1 MPSVQPAGNCWTNW
15 TALMHDKDEL
25 VVNDMATREDAEE
38 AVYTLLTYLDS
49 QPNREGLKDTPRRV
63 IDSWDEVFAGYN
75 TDAES
80 ILQAT
85 FNAEGYDGIVLLSN
99 IEFHSTC
106 EHHLQ
111 PFSGRAHV
119 AYIPVDRIVGISKL
133 ARIVDHHAL
142 RLQNQERITNDVAN
156 DLVQHLNPLGAAVII
171 QASHGCMRCRGVK
184 KQNAIMT
191 TSAMRGVFF
200 DKQEARNELMQL
212 IENSS

>member
-1 MPSVQPAGNCWTNW
+1 MMV
-15 TALMHDKDEL
+15 
-25 VVNDMATREDAEE
+25 TRIEAEE
-38 AVYTLLTYLDS
+38 AVHTLLSYLESD
-49 QPNREGLKDTPRRV
+49 PNREGLKDTPKRV
-63 IDSWDEVFAGYN
+63 IDSWEEIFAGYSTN
-75 TDAES
+75 SEEL
-80 ILQAT
+80 LQAT

-111 PFSGRAHV
+111 PFNGKAHV

-133 ARIVDHHAL
+133 ARIIDHHAL

-184 KQNAIMT
+184 KQNAVMT

-200 DKQEARNELMQL
+200 EKQEARNELMQL

>member
-1 MPSVQPAGNCWTNW
+1 M
-15 TALMHDKDEL
+15 
-25 VVNDMATREDAEE
+25 VVLGVKMMVDRTEAEN
-38 AVYTLLTYLDS
+38 AVRTLLQYLESD
-49 QPNREGLKDTPRRV
+49 PNREGLLDTPKRV
-63 IDSWDEVFAGYN
+63 IDSWDEVFSGYTTN
-75 TDAES
+75 AET

-111 PFSGRAHV
+111 PFSGKAHV
-119 AYIPVDRIVGISKL
+119 AYIPVERIVGISKL

-142 RLQNQERITNDVAN
+142 RLQNQERITNNVAN
-156 DLVQHLNPLGAAVII
+156 DLVEHLNPLGAAVII
-171 QASHGCMRCRGVK
+171 QASHGCMRCRGVR

>member
-1 MPSVQPAGNCWTNW
+1 MMVDRT
-15 TALMHDKDEL
+15 E
-25 VVNDMATREDAEE
+25 AEN
-38 AVYTLLTYLDS
+38 AVRTLLEYLESD
-49 QPNREGLKDTPRRV
+49 PNREGLLDTPKRV
-63 IDSWDEVFAGYN
+63 IDSWDEVFSGYTTN
-75 TDAES
+75 AET

-111 PFSGRAHV
+111 PFSGKAHV
-119 AYIPVDRIVGISKL
+119 AYIPVERIVGISKL

-142 RLQNQERITNDVAN
+142 RLQNQERITNNVAN
-156 DLVQHLNPLGAAVII
+156 DLVEHLNPLGAAVII
-171 QASHGCMRCRGVK
+171 QASHGCMRCRGVR

>member
-1 MPSVQPAGNCWTNW
+1 MDASGVE
-15 TALMHDKDEL
+15 MM
-25 VVNDMATREDAEE
+25 VNRTDAEN
-38 AVYTLLTYLDS
+38 AVRTLLQYLESD
-49 QPNREGLKDTPRRV
+49 PNREGLLDTPKRV
-63 IDSWDEVFAGYN
+63 IDSWDEVFSGYT
-75 TDAES
+75 TDAET

-111 PFSGRAHV
+111 PFSGKAHV

-142 RLQNQERITNDVAN
+142 RLQNQERITNNVAN
-156 DLVQHLNPLGAAVII
+156 DLVEHLNPLGAAVIV
-171 QASHGCMRCRGVK
+171 QASHGCMRCRGVR

>member
-1 MPSVQPAGNCWTNW
+1 MMVDRT
-15 TALMHDKDEL
+15 E
-25 VVNDMATREDAEE
+25 AEN
-38 AVYTLLTYLDS
+38 AVRTLLQYLESD
-49 QPNREGLKDTPRRV
+49 PDREGLLKTPKRV
-63 IDSWDEVFAGYN
+63 IDSWDEIFSGYTTN
-75 TDAES
+75 AET
-80 ILQAT
+80 ILNAT

-111 PFSGRAHV
+111 PFSGKAHV
-119 AYIPVDRIVGISKL
+119 AYIPVERIVGISKL
-133 ARIVDHHAL
+133 SRIVDHHAL
-142 RLQNQERITNDVAN
+142 RLQNQERITNNVAN
-156 DLVQHLNPLGAAVII
+156 DLVEHLNPLGAAVII
-171 QASHGCMRCRGVK
+171 QASHGCMRCRGVR

>member
-1 MPSVQPAGNCWTNW
+1 MMVDRT
-15 TALMHDKDEL
+15 E
-25 VVNDMATREDAEE
+25 AEN
-38 AVYTLLTYLDS
+38 AVRTLLQYLESD
-49 QPNREGLKDTPRRV
+49 PNREGLLDTPKRV
-63 IDSWDEVFAGYN
+63 IDSWDEVFSGYTTN
-75 TDAES
+75 AET

-111 PFSGRAHV
+111 PFNGKAHV
-119 AYIPVDRIVGISKL
+119 AYIPVERIVGISKL

-142 RLQNQERITNDVAN
+142 RLQNQERITNNVAN
-156 DLVQHLNPLGAAVII
+156 DLVEHLNPLGAAVII
-171 QASHGCMRCRGVK
+171 QASHGCMRCRGVR

>member
-1 MPSVQPAGNCWTNW
+1 MVDRT
-15 TALMHDKDEL
+15 
-25 VVNDMATREDAEE
+25 DAEN
-38 AVYTLLTYLDS
+38 AVRTLLQYLESD
-49 QPNREGLKDTPRRV
+49 PNREGLLDTPKRV
-63 IDSWDEVFAGYN
+63 IDSWDEVFSGYTTN
-75 TDAES
+75 AET

-111 PFSGRAHV
+111 PFSGKAHV

-142 RLQNQERITNDVAN
+142 RLQNQERITNNVAN
-156 DLVQHLNPLGAAVII
+156 DLVEHLNPLGAAVII
-171 QASHGCMRCRGVK
+171 QAIHGCMRCRGVR

>member
-1 MPSVQPAGNCWTNW
+1 M
-15 TALMHDKDEL
+15 DEQEGSE
-25 VVNDMATREDAEE
+25 VTTREDAEQ
-38 AVYTLLTYLDS
+38 AVFTLLNYLD
-49 QPNREGLKDTPRRV
+49 PEPGREGLQDTPRRV
-63 IDSWDEVFAGYN
+63 IDSWDEIFSGYKSN
-75 TDAES
+75 AED
-80 ILQAT
+80 ILEAT

-119 AYIPVDRIVGISKL
+119 AYIPVERIVGISKL
-133 ARIVDHHAL
+133 ARIIDHHAL

>member
-1 MPSVQPAGNCWTNW
+1 MVDRT
-15 TALMHDKDEL
+15 E
-25 VVNDMATREDAEE
+25 AEN
-38 AVYTLLTYLDS
+38 AVLTLLQYLESD
-49 QPNREGLKDTPRRV
+49 PNREGLLDTPKRV
-63 IDSWDEVFAGYN
+63 IDSWDEVFSGYTTN
-75 TDAES
+75 AET

-111 PFSGRAHV
+111 PFSGKAHV

-142 RLQNQERITNDVAN
+142 RLQNQERITNNVAN
-156 DLVQHLNPLGAAVII
+156 DLVEHLNPLGAAVII
-171 QASHGCMRCRGVK
+171 QASHGCMRCRGVR

>member
-1 MPSVQPAGNCWTNW
+1 MMVDRT
-15 TALMHDKDEL
+15 
-25 VVNDMATREDAEE
+25 DAEN
-38 AVYTLLTYLDS
+38 AVRTLLQYLESD
-49 QPNREGLKDTPRRV
+49 PNREGLLDTPKRV
-63 IDSWDEVFAGYN
+63 IDSWDEVFSGYTTN
-75 TDAES
+75 AEA

-111 PFSGRAHV
+111 PFSGKAHV

-142 RLQNQERITNDVAN
+142 RLQNQERITNNVAN
-156 DLVQHLNPLGAAVII
+156 DLVEHLNPLGAAVII
-171 QASHGCMRCRGVK
+171 QASHGCMRCRGVR

>member
-1 MPSVQPAGNCWTNW
+1 MNMT
-15 TALMHDKDEL
+15 
-25 VVNDMATREDAEE
+25 TRKEAEN
-38 AVYTLLTYLDS
+38 AVHILLKYLETDS
-49 QPNREGLKDTPRRV
+49 QREGLMRTPERV
-63 IDSWDEVFAGYN
+63 IDSWDEIFSGYKTN
-75 TDAES
+75 PEE
-80 ILQAT
+80 ILKAT

-111 PFSGRAHV
+111 PFSGKAHV

-142 RLQNQERITNDVAN
+142 RLQNQERITNGVAD
-156 DLVQHLNPLGAAVII
+156 DLVKHLSPLGAAVIV
-171 QASHGCMRCRGVK
+171 QAAHGCMRCRGVK

-191 TSAMRGVFF
+191 TSSMRGVFF

-212 IENSS
+212 ISNSN

>member
-1 MPSVQPAGNCWTNW
+1 MDVLGVKMMVDRT
-15 TALMHDKDEL
+15 E
-25 VVNDMATREDAEE
+25 AEN
-38 AVYTLLTYLDS
+38 AVRTLLQYLESD
-49 QPNREGLKDTPRRV
+49 PNREGLLDTPKRV
-63 IDSWDEVFAGYN
+63 IDSWDEVFSGYTTN
-75 TDAES
+75 AET

-111 PFSGRAHV
+111 PFSGKAHV

-142 RLQNQERITNDVAN
+142 RLQNQERITNNVAN
-156 DLVQHLNPLGAAVII
+156 DLVEYLNPLGAAVII
-171 QASHGCMRCRGVK
+171 QASHGCMRCRGVR

>member
-1 MPSVQPAGNCWTNW
+1 MT
-15 TALMHDKDEL
+15 
-25 VVNDMATREDAEE
+25 TREEAEH
-38 AVYTLLTYLDS
+38 AVFTLLKYLDS
-49 QPNREGLKDTPRRV
+49 DPQREGLADTPRRV
-63 IDSWDEVFAGYN
+63 IDSWEEVFAGYHS
-75 TDAES
+75 DAET

-156 DLVQHLNPLGAAVII
+156 DLVNHLNPLGAAVIV
-171 QASHGCMRCRGVK
+171 QASHGCMRCRGVR

-200 DKQEARNELMQL
+200 NKQEARNELMQL

>member
-1 MPSVQPAGNCWTNW
+1 MDVLGVKMMVDRT
-15 TALMHDKDEL
+15 E
-25 VVNDMATREDAEE
+25 AEN
-38 AVYTLLTYLDS
+38 AVRTLLKYLESD
-49 QPNREGLKDTPRRV
+49 PNREGLLDTPKRV
-63 IDSWDEVFAGYN
+63 IDSWDEVFSGYTTN
-75 TDAES
+75 AET

-111 PFSGRAHV
+111 PFSGKAHV

-142 RLQNQERITNDVAN
+142 RLQNQERITNNVAN
-156 DLVQHLNPLGAAVII
+156 DLVEHLNPLGAAVII
-171 QASHGCMRCRGVK
+171 QASHGCMRCRGVR

>member
-1 MPSVQPAGNCWTNW
+1 MT
-15 TALMHDKDEL
+15 
-25 VVNDMATREDAEE
+25 TREEAEQ
-38 AVYTLLTYLDS
+38 AVFTLLKYLDS
-49 QPNREGLKDTPRRV
+49 NPKREGLADTPRRV
-63 IDSWDEVFAGYN
+63 IDSWDEVFAGYQS
-75 TDAES
+75 DAET

-156 DLVQHLNPLGAAVII
+156 DLVNHLNPLGAAVIV
-171 QASHGCMRCRGVK
+171 QASHGCMRCRGVR

-212 IENSS
+212 IENSSRTK